1 MKAQLL
7 LSALAAALVA
17 AEELK
22 VDVTHAVE
30 CDRKTIKGDKI
41 AMHYHG
47 TLADTGKKFDAS
59 ELEMLPYWMR
69 LRGDDITDRFLQA
82 TTAASLFVSSWA
94 LDRSSRGETILS
106 NLYWNGLLTFFSFSK

>member
-1 MKAQLL
+1 MKAQFL

-30 CDRKTIKGDKI
+30 CDRKTVKGDKI

-59 ELEMLPYWMR
+59 ELELLPTGCTLGNHM
-69 LRGDDITDRFLQA
+69 IDRSLQA
-82 TTAASLFVSSWA
+82 TIAASLFGSSWDP
-94 LDRSSRGETILS
+94 DRSLRGEATSS
-106 NLYWNGLLTFFSFSK
+106 NSLKRTGIVC